1 MFFDFRRHMI
11 HKIKILFLASDPA
24 DISRIR
30 LGQEV
35 RQIEEKIQLAL
46 YRDRFELIPQFAVR
60 IDDVQQALLRYRP
73 HIVHF
78 SGHGSETSGI
88 ILENNS
94 GMSKAMSKEAL
105 ANLFS
110 ILKNN
115 IRVVVMNACYS
126 RVQADSISQEID
138 YTVGMNTTIGDQTAI
153 IFSSSFYRALGFG
166 ETVRSAFELARN
178 SIMSEGIPEKD
189 VPELLVR
196 RGVNENVPF
205 LISDHAE
212 EKDRSPETEKDDALP
227 IGGNSIITNVKD
239 SVIRTEQGDVLIGHD
254 NRK

>member
-1 MFFDFRRHMI
+1 MI
-11 HKIKILFLASDPA
+11 HQIKILFFASDPV

-35 RQIEEKIQLAL
+35 RQIEEKIQLSL
-46 YRDRFELIPQFAVR
+46 HRDRFELIPQFAVR
-60 IDDVQQALLRYRP
+60 IDDVQQALLRHRP

-88 ILENNS
+88 ILEDNL
-94 GMSKAMSKEAL
+94 GMSKAMSKGAL

-115 IRVVVMNACYS
+115 IRIVVMNACYS

-166 ETVRSAFELARN
+166 ETVSSAFKLARN
-178 SIMSEGIPEKD
+178 SIMSESISEQD
-189 VPELLVR
+189 VAELLVR
-196 RGVNENVPF
+196 PGVNESVPF
-205 LISDHAE
+205 LISDHSE
-212 EKDRSPETEKDDALP
+212 EKKTSPEIEKDDAIP
-227 IGGNSIITNVKD
+227 VVGNSRITNVRD
-239 SVIRTEQGDVLIGHD
+239 TVIRTERGDVLIGHN